1 MSSSSNDRS
10 LGRREFLRL
19 GALGASSAGVAGAAF
34 GQNAAP
40 ESAAPAA
47 PATGTPV
54 SRILGRT
61 GLKVNVVGIGT
72 LQITEPALIQAAM
85 DLGVN
90 YIDTARVY
98 INGRSEETVGKA
110 VEGRRDKVFISTK
123 TPPGTKTK
131 QGIVEGVEKSLKAI
145 NTDYIDVLELHQF
158 NDASLVQN
166 AELREALTELRKAGK
181 IRWVGCTTHK
191 NQAVVLNALADDP
204 DKFFD
209 VVMLA
214 YNFQSGLD
222 VKDGIARVAKNGM
235 GVVAMKTQNGGYK
248 AEALGGISPHQA
260 SLKWVLSDPNIVCAV
275 PGMVDL
281 VQIRENVEVMHSLK
295 LTRVDEQILERYAEA
310 VKPTYCGLCGK
321 CEPGC
326 PLGVQVS
333 TVNRSLMYAEGYG
346 DMALAR
352 ETYRGIPGGASA
364 VACGDCAEC
373 TARCVRGLDIAAKM
387 RQARGLF
394 G

>member
-1 MSSSSNDRS
+1 MSSSSKDRS
-10 LGRREFLRL
+10 LGRRDFLRL
-19 GALGASSAGVAGAAF
+19 GALTATTAGVAGVAC

-40 ESAAPAA
+40 EAAAPAA
-47 PATGTPV
+47 ASPA

-61 GLKVNVVGIGT
+61 GLKVNVIGIGT

-85 DLGVN
+85 DMGVN

-110 VEGRRDKVFISTK
+110 VQGRRDKVFISTK

-131 QGIVEGVEKSLKAI
+131 QGLLEGVDKSLKAMNI
-145 NTDYIDVLELHQF
+145 DYIDVLELHQF
-158 NDASLVQN
+158 NDASLVQS

-181 IRWVGCTTHK
+181 IRFVGCTTHK
-191 NQAVVLNALADDP
+191 NQAEVLNAVADDA

-214 YNFQSGLD
+214 YNFQSGQD
-222 VKDGIARVAKNGM
+222 VKDAIARVAKNGV

-248 AEALGGISPHQA
+248 AEALNGISPHQA

-352 ETYRGIPGGASA
+352 ETYHDIPRGGSA
-364 VACGDCAEC
+364 LACGDCGDC

-387 RQARGLF
+387 RQAKNLF
-394 G
+394 A

>member
-10 LGRREFLRL
+10 LGRRDFLRL
-19 GALGASSAGVAGAAF
+19 GALTATSVGMAGC
-34 GQNAAP
+34 QNAAP
-40 ESAAPAA
+40 EAATPAK
-47 PATGTPV
+47 GTPV
-54 SRILGRT
+54 SRVLGRT

-123 TPPGTKTK
+123 TPPNTKTK
-131 QGIVEGVEKSLKAI
+131 QGVVEGVEKSLKAM

-181 IRWVGCTTHK
+181 IRFVGCTTHK
-191 NQAVVLNALADDP
+191 NQALVLNAVADDP

-214 YNFQSGLD
+214 YNFQS
-222 VKDGIARVAKNGM
+222 
-235 GVVAMKTQNGGYK
+235 
-248 AEALGGISPHQA
+248 
-260 SLKWVLSDPNIVCAV
+260 
-275 PGMVDL
+275 
-281 VQIRENVEVMHSLK
+281 
-295 LTRVDEQILERYAEA
+295 
-310 VKPTYCGLCGK
+310 
-321 CEPGC
+321 EPAIKR
-326 PLGVQVS
+326 PS
-333 TVNRSLMYAEGYG
+333 
-346 DMALAR
+346 
-352 ETYRGIPGGASA
+352 RGW
-364 VACGDCAEC
+364 
-373 TARCVRGLDIAAKM
+373 RRAAW
-387 RQARGLF
+387 AWWP
-394 G
+394 

>member
-10 LGRREFLRL
+10 LGRRDFLRL
-19 GALGASSAGVAGAAF
+19 GALTATSVGMAGC
-34 GQNAAP
+34 QNAAP
-40 ESAAPAA
+40 EAATPAK
-47 PATGTPV
+47 GTPV
-54 SRILGRT
+54 SRVLGRT

-123 TPPGTKTK
+123 TPPNTKTK
-131 QGIVEGVEKSLKAI
+131 QGVVEGVEKSLKAM

-181 IRWVGCTTHK
+181 IRFVGCTTHK
-191 NQAVVLNALADDP
+191 NQALVLNAVADDP

-214 YNFQSGLD
+214 YNFQSEPAIKEA
-222 VKDGIARVAKNGM
+222 VARVAKSGV

-260 SLKWVLSDPNIVCAV
+260 SLKWVLSDPNITCAV
-275 PGMVDL
+275 PGMVGL
-281 VQIRENVEVMHSLK
+281 VQSRENTEVMHSLK

-310 VKPTYCGLCGK
+310 VKPSYCGLCGE

-364 VACGDCAEC
+364 AVCGDCAAC

-387 RQARGLF
+387 GQARELF

>member
-10 LGRREFLRL
+10 LGRRDFLRL
-19 GALGASSAGVAGAAF
+19 GALTATSVGMAGC
-34 GQNAAP
+34 QNAAP
-40 ESAAPAA
+40 EAATPAK
-47 PATGTPV
+47 GTPV
-54 SRILGRT
+54 SRVLGRT

-123 TPPGTKTK
+123 TPPNTKTK
-131 QGIVEGVEKSLKAI
+131 QGVVEGVEKSLKAM

-181 IRWVGCTTHK
+181 IRFVGCTTHK
-191 NQAVVLNALADDP
+191 NQALVLNAVADDP

-214 YNFQSGLD
+214 YNFQSEPAIKEA
-222 VKDGIARVAKNGM
+222 VARVAKSGV

-260 SLKWVLSDPNIVCAV
+260 SLKWVLSDPNITCAV

-281 VQIRENVEVMHSLK
+281 VQIRENTEVMHSLK

-310 VKPTYCGLCGK
+310 VKPSYCGLCGE

-364 VACGDCAEC
+364 AVCGDCAAC

-387 RQARGLF
+387 GQARELF

>member
-1 MSSSSNDRS
+1 MSSSSNDRF

-19 GALGASSAGVAGAAF
+19 GALSATSAGMAGAAL

-40 ESAAPAA
+40 QAAI
-47 PATGTPV
+47 PATSPT
-54 SRILGRT
+54 SRVLGRT
-61 GLKVNVVGIGT
+61 GLKVNVIGIGT

-85 DLGVN
+85 DMGVN

-110 VEGRRDKVFISTK
+110 VQGRRDKVFISTK
-123 TPPGTKTK
+123 TPPNTKTK
-131 QGIVEGVEKSLKAI
+131 QGIVENVEKSLKAI

-158 NDASLVQN
+158 NDASLVLN

-181 IRWVGCTTHK
+181 IRFVGFTTHK
-191 NQAVVLNALADDP
+191 NQAMVLNAVADDP

-209 VVMLA
+209 VAMLA
-214 YNFQSGLD
+214 YNFQSGQD
-222 VKDGIARVAKNGM
+222 VKDAIARVAKNGV

-260 SLKWVLSDPNIVCAV
+260 SLKWVLQDPNIVCAV

-281 VQIRENVEVMHSLK
+281 VQIRENVEVMNSLK

-346 DMALAR
+346 DMTLAR
-352 ETYRGIPGGASA
+352 ETYHAIPGAGSA
-364 VACGDCAEC
+364 AACGDCGEC

-387 RQARGLF
+387 RRAKDLF
-394 G
+394 A

>member
-10 LGRREFLRL
+10 LGRREFLRM
-19 GALGASSAGVAGAAF
+19 GALTATSAGVAGAAF

-40 ESAAPAA
+40 EAPAA
-47 PATGTPV
+47 PAAASPA
-54 SRILGRT
+54 SRVLGRT
-61 GLKVNVVGIGT
+61 GLKVNVIGIGT

-85 DLGVN
+85 DMGVN

-110 VEGRRDKVFISTK
+110 VQGRRDKVLISTK
-123 TPPGTKTK
+123 TPPNTKTK
-131 QGIVEGVEKSLKAI
+131 QGIVENVEKSLKAI
-145 NTDYIDVLELHQF
+145 NTDYLDVLELHQF

-181 IRWVGCTTHK
+181 IRFVGCTTHK
-191 NQAVVLNALADDP
+191 NQALVLNALADDP

-214 YNFQSGLD
+214 YNFQSGQD
-222 VKDGIARVAKNGM
+222 VKDAIGRVAKIGM

-260 SLKWVLSDPNIVCAV
+260 SLKWVLSDPNITCAV

-281 VQIRENVEVMHSLK
+281 VQIRENVEVMNSLK
-295 LTRVDEQILERYAEA
+295 LTRVDTQILERYAEA
-310 VKPTYCGLCGK
+310 VKPVYCGLCGK

-352 ETYRGIPGGASA
+352 ETYHGIPNAVSA
-364 VACGDCAEC
+364 AACGDCSEC
-373 TARCVRGLDIAAKM
+373 TARCVRGLNIAAKM
-387 RQARGLF
+387 HQARNLF
-394 G
+394 A

>member
-1 MSSSSNDRS
+1 MSSSSNDRY

-19 GALGASSAGVAGAAF
+19 GALTATSAGVSGAAL
-34 GQNAAP
+34 GQNTVPEAAP
-40 ESAAPAA
+40 
-47 PATGTPV
+47 PATAAAASPA
-54 SRILGRT
+54 SRVLGRT
-61 GLKVNVVGIGT
+61 GLKVNVIGIGT

-85 DLGVN
+85 DMGVN

-110 VEGRRDKVFISTK
+110 VQGRRDKVFISTK
-123 TPPGTKTK
+123 TPPNTKTK
-131 QGIVEGVEKSLKAI
+131 QGVVENVEKSLKAI
-145 NTDYIDVLELHQF
+145 GTDYIDVLELHQF
-158 NDASLVQN
+158 NDASLVLN

-181 IRWVGCTTHK
+181 IRFVGFTTHK
-191 NQAVVLNALADDP
+191 NQADVLNAVADDP

-209 VVMLA
+209 VAMLA
-214 YNFQSGLD
+214 YNFQSGQD
-222 VKDGIARVAKNGM
+222 VKDAIARVAKNGV
-235 GVVAMKTQNGGYK
+235 GVVAMKTQNGGHK

-260 SLKWVLSDPNIVCAV
+260 SLKWVLQDPNITCAV

-281 VQIRENVEVMHSLK
+281 VQIRENVEVMNSLK

-310 VKPTYCGLCGK
+310 IKPVYCGLCGK

-352 ETYRGIPGGASA
+352 ETYHGIPSGASA
-364 VACGDCAEC
+364 ITCGDCADC
-373 TARCVRGLDIAAKM
+373 TAKCVRGLDIAAKM
-387 RQARGLF
+387 RQARELLG
-394 G
+394 

>member
-19 GALGASSAGVAGAAF
+19 GALTATSAGVAGAAS
-34 GQNAAP
+34 GQNPAPAA
-40 ESAAPAA
+40 AAPAA
-47 PATGTPV
+47 PAASPA
-54 SRILGRT
+54 SRVLGRT
-61 GLKVNVVGIGT
+61 GLKVNVIGIGT

-85 DLGVN
+85 DMGVN

-110 VEGRRDKVFISTK
+110 VQGRRDKVFISTK
-123 TPPGTKTK
+123 TPPNTKTK
-131 QGIVEGVEKSLKAI
+131 QGIVENVEKSLKAI

-181 IRWVGCTTHK
+181 IRFVGCTTHK
-191 NQAVVLNALADDP
+191 NQAMVLNALADDP

-214 YNFQSGLD
+214 YNFQSGQD
-222 VKDGIARVAKNGM
+222 VKDAIGRVAKNGM

-260 SLKWVLSDPNIVCAV
+260 SLKWVLSDPNITCAV

-281 VQIRENVEVMHSLK
+281 VQIRENVEVMNSLK
-295 LTRVDEQILERYAEA
+295 LTRVDTQILERYAEA
-310 VKPTYCGLCGK
+310 VKPVYCGLCGE

-352 ETYRGIPGGASA
+352 ETYHGIPRNLSA
-364 VACGDCAEC
+364 AACGDCSEC
-373 TARCVRGLDIAAKM
+373 TARCVRGLDVAAKM
-387 RQARGLF
+387 GRASELF